1 MPRKSNKTSYV
12 MNLITNGEEEQGQEA
27 QNGQVPENG
36 ESAQAPQD
44 GPNAQGVQAAS
55 PNVAAAQTSAPT
67 ESEIKKVVV
76 VDEDQESERL
86 SEEIRGQLESE
97 LEAELKE
104 QAETAQP
111 SQETETAEQEP
122 METISAAA
130 EPGLTAPADTAV
142 TETEIV
148 EPMMDTEMNTVP
160 ETENMEMAADMT
172 AATENMDTA
181 ADTTAAAESVDTE
194 AKPAAQTESSNTT
207 TQPTMPSQPG
217 YRMVNVMETLVARV
231 DLDKYIKEYGVCP
244 CPRCRADVHALILT
258 SLPSKYVVMDENAIS
273 LMLNF
278 YESRRKTDIFT
289 ATLKACLEVNEHPRH
304 DEETGR

>member
-1 MPRKSNKTSYV
+1 

-231 DLDKYIKEYGVCP
+231 DLGKYIKEYGVCP

-289 ATLKACLEVNEHPRH
+289 ATLKACLEVKEHPRH

>member
-97 LEAELKE
+97 LEAELK
-104 QAETAQP
+104 
-111 SQETETAEQEP
+111 
-122 METISAAA
+122 I
-130 EPGLTAPADTAV
+130 G
-142 TETEIV
+142 
-148 EPMMDTEMNTVP
+148 
-160 ETENMEMAADMT
+160 
-172 AATENMDTA
+172 
-181 ADTTAAAESVDTE
+181 
-194 AKPAAQTESSNTT
+194 
-207 TQPTMPSQPG
+207 
-217 YRMVNVMETLVARV
+217 
-231 DLDKYIKEYGVCP
+231 
-244 CPRCRADVHALILT
+244 RAHV
-258 SLPSKYVVMDENAIS
+258 
-273 LMLNF
+273 
-278 YESRRKTDIFT
+278 
-289 ATLKACLEVNEHPRH
+289 
-304 DEETGR
+304 